1 MVNQVPGNRKNPGCL
16 VPLCHLVEELDD
28 VREVHVAVE
37 DDVAVGLD
45 QTKSYEEEELG
56 RRDFF
61 RRPYRLP
68 HPVDVVVAELA
79 LEVQE
84 EPSVAEIKV
93 GEVSILLDLVVK
105 GAVEDLHE
113 RPHVGEVLVH
123 LVARG
128 EVLDHPGHEGLEAG
142 EDDHLIVKD
151 DQQGGHEVAHALHV
165 ADLQVV
171 PHVGR
176 NLRNVIEAHL
186 EFSTRY
192 AAFSKLATFRS
203 FSRLAVVK

>member
-1 MVNQVPGNRKNPGCL
+1 MAL
-16 VPLCHLVEELDD
+16 SHLVEELDD

-45 QTKSYEEEELG
+45 QAKRDEEEELG

-105 GAVEDLHE
+105 GAV
-113 RPHVGEVLVH
+113 
-123 LVARG
+123 
-128 EVLDHPGHEGLEAG
+128 
-142 EDDHLIVKD
+142 
-151 DQQGGHEVAHALHV
+151 
-165 ADLQVV
+165 
-171 PHVGR
+171 
-176 NLRNVIEAHL
+176 
-186 EFSTRY
+186 
-192 AAFSKLATFRS
+192 
-203 FSRLAVVK
+203 